1 MIFHS
6 NIYKF
11 EEVFYDLLNINKMI
25 EWKEKV
31 PILNDINCIIYVMKN
46 LGILYSINN
55 NKEIEDDIKLIQNQ
69 IRLLETK
76 YHII

>member
-1 MIFHS
+1 
-6 NIYKF
+6 
-11 EEVFYDLLNINKMI
+11 MI

-31 PILNDINCIIYVMKN
+31 PILNDINRIIYVMKN
-46 LGILYSINN
+46 LGILYYINN

-69 IRLLETK
+69 IILLETK

>member
-1 MIFHS
+1 
-6 NIYKF
+6 
-11 EEVFYDLLNINKMI
+11 MI

-31 PILNDINCIIYVMKN
+31 PILNDINRIIYVMKN

-76 YHII
+76 YHIM

>member
-1 MIFHS
+1 
-6 NIYKF
+6 
-11 EEVFYDLLNINKMI
+11 MI

-31 PILNDINCIIYVMKN
+31 SILNDINHIIYVMKN
-46 LGILYSINN
+46 LGILYSIDN

-69 IRLLETK
+69 IRLLEIK

>member
-1 MIFHS
+1 
-6 NIYKF
+6 
-11 EEVFYDLLNINKMI
+11 MI

-31 PILNDINCIIYVMKN
+31 PILNDINRIIYVIKN

-76 YHII
+76 YHIM

>member
-1 MIFHS
+1 
-6 NIYKF
+6 
-11 EEVFYDLLNINKMI
+11 MI

-31 PILNDINCIIYVMKN
+31 PILNDINRIIYVIKN

-55 NKEIEDDIKLIQNQ
+55 NKEIEDDIKLLQNQ

>member
-1 MIFHS
+1 
-6 NIYKF
+6 
-11 EEVFYDLLNINKMI
+11 MI
-25 EWKEKV
+25 EWKDKV
-31 PILNDINCIIYVMKN
+31 PILNDINRIIYVMKN

>member
-1 MIFHS
+1 
-6 NIYKF
+6 
-11 EEVFYDLLNINKMI
+11 MI

-31 PILNDINCIIYVMKN
+31 PILNDINRIIYVIKN

-55 NKEIEDDIKLIQNQ
+55 NKEIEDDIKLLQNK

>member
-1 MIFHS
+1 MIQ
-6 NIYKF
+6 
-11 EEVFYDLLNINKMI
+11 
-25 EWKEKV
+25 WKEKV
-31 PILNDINCIIYVMKN
+31 PILNDINRIIYVMKN

>member
-1 MIFHS
+1 
-6 NIYKF
+6 
-11 EEVFYDLLNINKMI
+11 MI

-31 PILNDINCIIYVMKN
+31 PILNDINRIIYVMKN

-69 IRLLETK
+69 IRLLESK

>member
-1 MIFHS
+1 MKNS
-6 NIYKF
+6 M
-11 EEVFYDLLNINKMI
+11 VRQR
-25 EWKEKV
+25 KEKV
-31 PILNDINCIIYVMKN
+31 PILNDINRIIYVIKN

>member
-1 MIFHS
+1 
-6 NIYKF
+6 
-11 EEVFYDLLNINKMI
+11 MI
-25 EWKEKV
+25 EWKDKV
-31 PILNDINCIIYVMKN
+31 PILNDINHIIYVIKN

>member
-1 MIFHS
+1 
-6 NIYKF
+6 
-11 EEVFYDLLNINKMI
+11 MI

-31 PILNDINCIIYVMKN
+31 PILNDINRIIYVMKN

-55 NKEIEDDIKLIQNQ
+55 NKKIEDDIKLIQNQ

>member
-1 MIFHS
+1 MI
-6 NIYKF
+6 K
-11 EEVFYDLLNINKMI
+11 
-25 EWKEKV
+25 WKDKV
-31 PILNDINCIIYVMKN
+31 PILNDINHIIYVIKN

-55 NKEIEDDIKLIQNQ
+55 NKEIEYDIKLIQNQ

>member
-1 MIFHS
+1 
-6 NIYKF
+6 
-11 EEVFYDLLNINKMI
+11 MI

-31 PILNDINCIIYVMKN
+31 PILNYINRIIYVMKN

>member
-1 MIFHS
+1 
-6 NIYKF
+6 
-11 EEVFYDLLNINKMI
+11 MI

-31 PILNDINCIIYVMKN
+31 PILNDINRIIYVMKN

-55 NKEIEDDIKLIQNQ
+55 NREIEDDIKLIQNQ
-69 IRLLETK
+69 IRLIETK

>member
-11 EEVFYDLLNINKMI
+11 EEVFYDLFNINKMI

-31 PILNDINCIIYVMKN
+31 PILNDINHIIYVMKN

>member
-1 MIFHS
+1 
-6 NIYKF
+6 
-11 EEVFYDLLNINKMI
+11 MI

-31 PILNDINCIIYVMKN
+31 PILNGINRIIYVMKN

>member
-1 MIFHS
+1 
-6 NIYKF
+6 
-11 EEVFYDLLNINKMI
+11 MI

-31 PILNDINCIIYVMKN
+31 PILNDINRIIYVMKN

-69 IRLLETK
+69 IILLETK

>member
-1 MIFHS
+1 
-6 NIYKF
+6 
-11 EEVFYDLLNINKMI
+11 MI
-25 EWKEKV
+25 EWKEKI
-31 PILNDINCIIYVMKN
+31 PILNDINHIIYVMKN

>member
-1 MIFHS
+1 
-6 NIYKF
+6 
-11 EEVFYDLLNINKMI
+11 MI

-31 PILNDINCIIYVMKN
+31 PILNDINHIIYIIKN
-46 LGILYSINN
+46 LSILYSINN

>member
-1 MIFHS
+1 
-6 NIYKF
+6 
-11 EEVFYDLLNINKMI
+11 MI

-31 PILNDINCIIYVMKN
+31 PILNDINRIIYVMKN

-69 IRLLETK
+69 IRLLEIK
-76 YHII
+76 YHIV